1 MGEGLATTSAVPTS
15 DPEPKNGAYYRLTL
29 SKHLQV
35 PGRDPFRLVQFW
47 LFVASFIALEWW
59 VITAPTWWMAAWA
72 ALPLALILVA
82 LFNLLHELMHYSIV
96 KNRTVTWFHGFI
108 AGFFTGLTPD
118 SWKNEHD
125 AHHNHVGVA
134 GEDPDAVYDL
144 KMWREQDGIRKAV
157 SLLPGSRNWISYLA
171 RPFWWMGVHGQM
183 LFTRFLAQKNVSKG
197 RKALA
202 IAVFTFDVLSQ
213 FTFIYLFGARYFLWG
228 FLLPVMIHNLL
239 LTYFLLGTHLH
250 SRRSDEKDPV
260 LGSCSFDMGWLTFAY
275 LDAGRHSEHHV
286 YPQTSHRKLG
296 EVQAKL
302 KKLFPDRYRLM
313 TFGASIRALEG
324 SGRVYVGDTTLWQP
338 EKDFYASTIRVEGGH
353 VVPPA
358 HVPAPFSE
366 RPVPVSDT
374 ALPQTAA
381 QA

>member
-1 MGEGLATTSAVPTS
+1 MAEGLASTPPAG
-15 DPEPKNGAYYRLTL
+15 PEPKNGAFYRLAL

-47 LFVASFIALEWW
+47 LFVASFIALEYW
-59 VITAPTWWMAAWA
+59 VITAPTWWLAAPA
-72 ALPLALILVA
+72 SLPLALILVA
-82 LFNLLHELMHYSIV
+82 LFNTLHELMHYSIV
-96 KNRTVTWFHGFI
+96 KNRTVTWLHGFV

-125 AHHNHVGVA
+125 AHHNHVGVG

-202 IAVFTFDVLSQ
+202 IAVFTFDVLCQ
-213 FTFIYLFGARYFLWG
+213 FAFVYTFGARYMLWG
-228 FLLPVMIHNLL
+228 FLVPVMLHNLL

-250 SRRSDEKDPV
+250 SRTSAEKDPV
-260 LGSCSFDMGWLTFAY
+260 LGSCSFDMGWLTFFY
-275 LDAGRHSEHHV
+275 LDAGRHTEHHL

-302 KKLFPDRYRLM
+302 KELFPDRYRQM
-313 TFGASIRALEG
+313 TFVESIKALES
-324 SGRVYVGDTTLWQP
+324 SGRVYVDDTTLWHP
-338 EKDFYASTIRVEGGH
+338 ERDFYTSTIEVEGGKL
-353 VVPPA
+353 VPPRR
-358 HVPAPFSE
+358 VPAPFAE
-366 RPVPVSDT
+366 RPVPVE
-374 ALPQTAA
+374 AAGLPRNVA